1 MCPISACL
9 SVCSSVRLSKH
20 RLVFGSAMKECVRFS
35 VIMCGSLSASGWGIL
50 SCFVLSKAEC
60 SGSRER
66 ERGRERGQERLE
78 GGETARQLG
87 CCQGASLGGL
97 DSACSRQTA
106 TFRVVHFP
114 FQPQRAIC
122 RTSA

>member
-9 SVCSSVRLSKH
+9 SVCSSVRLSER
-20 RLVFGSAMKECVRFS
+20 RLVFGSAMKECVRVS

-60 SGSRER
+60 SGSRE
-66 ERGRERGQERLE
+66 GERGQERLE

-106 TFRVVHFP
+106 SFRVVHFP
-114 FQPQRAIC
+114 FQVVLSLHI
-122 RTSA
+122 SL

>member
-9 SVCSSVRLSKH
+9 SVCRSVRLSER

-66 ERGRERGQERLE
+66 ERLE

-106 TFRVVHFP
+106 SFRVVHFP
-114 FQPQRAIC
+114 FQVVLSLHI
-122 RTSA
+122 SL